1 MRDAARK
8 PTTPRKWDPTLLCA
22 GAKESEVAGG
32 GMQGGSGSLRS
43 GDHGQTCQSS
53 LYYWDWGARDV
64 RVCPFPLFVLSPA
77 PSSLLLLLYLA
88 WSCSRFLPGKMEL
101 IIVPIFGHFFPSFGF
116 P

>member
-43 GDHGQTCQSS
+43 GEHGQTCQSS
-53 LYYWDWGARDV
+53 LCYWHWGARDV
-64 RVCPFPLFVLSPA
+64 RVCPFPLSVLSPA
-77 PSSLLLLLYLA
+77 LSSLLLLYLA
-88 WSCSRFLPGKMEL
+88 WSCSRFLPGKREL
-101 IIVPIFGHFFPSFGF
+101 IIVPIASFGF

>member
-8 PTTPRKWDPTLLCA
+8 PTTPRKWDPTFLCA

-32 GMQGGSGSLRS
+32 GMQIGSGSSWS
-43 GDHGQTCQSS
+43 GEHGQTCQSS

-64 RVCPFPLFVLSPA
+64 RVCPFPLSVLSPA

-88 WSCSRFLPGKMEL
+88 WSCSRFLPSKREL
-101 IIVPIFGHFFPSFGF
+101 IIVPIASFGF